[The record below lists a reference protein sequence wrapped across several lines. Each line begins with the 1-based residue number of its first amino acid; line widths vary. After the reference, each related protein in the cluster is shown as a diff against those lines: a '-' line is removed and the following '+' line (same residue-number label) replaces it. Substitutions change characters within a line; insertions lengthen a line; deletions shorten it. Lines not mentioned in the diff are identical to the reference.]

1 MLRVRFGFSLRSTP
15 GVVILSG
22 WVPMTIRI
30 FFRRAFQRC
39 VVIRAVVMA
48 MIVGSVLIAINH
60 GACIMS
66 GTFCRACAI
75 QSGLTML
82 VPYCVSTVSC
92 VLAHGDKI
100 DAAIEER
107 S

>member
-1 MLRVRFGFSLRSTP
+1 MTVRT
-15 GVVILSG
+15 
-22 WVPMTIRI
+22 

-39 VVIRAVVMA
+39 VVKRAILIAV
-48 MIVGSVLIAINH
+48 IVGSVLIGINH
-60 GACIMS
+60 GTCIVS
-66 GTFCRACAI
+66 GTFCRLCAL